1 MDKHDDGSSAEHD
14 VREAARADG
23 PAGRSADPPDRAIP
37 DAEAE
42 GAALEEDIERL
53 QEELNR
59 ITDRHLRLAAEFDNY
74 RKRVDRER
82 AETFGRAQA
91 DLVSRLLDAIDDLQ
105 RVTQQGAD
113 SPAGALLDGMR
124 LVERKMLQV
133 LEAAGLEAV
142 DAEGA
147 RFDPGT
153 MEAVASVAA
162 ESPEEDDIVSDV
174 FQRGYR
180 FKGQLVRPARVRV
193 KQYEV

>member
-1 MDKHDDGSSAEHD
+1 MDKKDDGRKPG
-14 VREAARADG
+14 RETNG
-23 PAGRSADPPDRAIP
+23 LDRAG
-37 DAEAE
+37 DGGLDEDLQDTEAE
-42 GAALEEDIERL
+42 GAALEEEIERL

-82 AETFGRAQA
+82 TEVFGRAQA
-91 DLVSRLLDAIDDLQ
+91 DLVARLLDAIDDLQ
-105 RVTQQGAD
+105 RVTQHGEDTPSA
-113 SPAGALLDGMR
+113 ALLDGVR
-124 LVERKMLQV
+124 LVERKMLQA

-142 DAEGA
+142 RAEGE

-162 ESPEEDDIVSDV
+162 ETPEEDDIVSDV